1 MNTQEIYDVIII
13 GAGPTGLAAALYTS
27 REGYKTLVLEFAV
40 IGGMAALTADIENYP
55 GFEEGIG
62 GLELSDKL
70 YKQAKRFGAEI
81 KLGVKVDKIE
91 QSGEIV
97 TLSRDNGEAFTG
109 KSVIIATGSTY
120 RELGIAGEKEL
131 IGKGIHFCP
140 TCDGPVYRG
149 KDMIVVGGGNSALQ
163 ESVFL
168 SRFATK
174 ITILVRKQQFSGSQV
189 LIDEVM
195 ALPNVEVRYGRSIS
209 SFIETE
215 GKFSGVKLNVEG
227 QTELETIEAPALF
240 ELIGL
245 LPNTTFL
252 NKTIKLDEYNF
263 VKTDMHF
270 QTNMPGVFCAGDVRS
285 GSTWQIASAVG
296 EGASAA
302 LEVRK
307 YLDGIGKNASA

>member
-1 MNTQEIYDVIII
+1 MNTTETYDVIII

-62 GLELSDKL
+62 GIELSDKL
-70 YKQAKRFGAEI
+70 YKQAKRFGADI
-81 KLGVKVDKIE
+81 KLGVKVAKIE
-91 QSGEIV
+91 RAGDII
-97 TLSRDNGEAFTG
+97 TLSRDNGDSFTG

-120 RELGIAGEKEL
+120 RELGIKGEKEL
-131 IGKGIHFCP
+131 VGKGIHFCA

-163 ESVFL
+163 ETVFL
-168 SRFATK
+168 ARFATK
-174 ITILVRKQQFSGSQV
+174 ITMLVRKPQFSGSQV

-195 ALPNVEVRYGRSIS
+195 ALPNVEVRFGRSID
-209 SFIETE
+209 SFIETD
-215 GKFSGVKLNVEG
+215 GKLSGVKLNVEG
-227 QTELETIEAPALF
+227 ETELETLEAPALF

-252 NKTIKLDEYNF
+252 SGLVDLDERNF

-302 LEVRK
+302 LEIRK
-307 YLDGIGKNASA
+307 YLDGIGKNATA